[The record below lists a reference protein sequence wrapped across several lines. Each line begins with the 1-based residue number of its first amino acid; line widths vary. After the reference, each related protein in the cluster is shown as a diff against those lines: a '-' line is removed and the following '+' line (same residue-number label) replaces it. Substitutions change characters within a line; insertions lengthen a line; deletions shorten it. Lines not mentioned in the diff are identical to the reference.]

1 MPFSQV
7 TTFQN
12 IAPTSAPNT
21 TAGRDQIL
29 VDQPLAD
36 RLGDLVQARE
46 GERQEIGGEVEDA
59 GEEHRLDR
67 PEQPRRDHRRDRIGG
82 VVQPVQKIERQRDDD
97 QADQQR
103 EGELVHLCGP
113 VRRDR

>member
-21 TAGRDQIL
+21 TAGVTRSLSIR
-29 VDQPLAD
+29 PLPIVSAT
-36 RLGDLVQARE
+36 LCSCGHCSARKYAAKLKKAANATAAS
-46 GERQEIGGEVEDA
+46 RA
-59 GEEHRLDR
+59 
-67 PEQPRRDHRRDRIGG
+67 EQPGGDDRRDRIGR
-82 VVQPVQKIERQRDDD
+82 VVQAVQKIERQRDDD
-97 QADQQR
+97 QADEQR
-103 EGELVHLCGP
+103 ESELVHQA